1 MLTSVCYPQ
10 LDSSRCQV
18 TYWKWSQW
26 NCSRIWKGFRW
37 LQGRSN
43 L

>member
-18 TYWKWSQW
+18 TYWK
-26 NCSRIWKGFRW
+26 
-37 LQGRSN
+37 
-43 L
+43 